1 MQARPGTYALVLR
14 SPSKATVRVGRLG
27 CIALDPGYYVYVG
40 SAFGP
45 GGVRARVSRHF
56 REQKPR
62 HWHLD
67 YLRDCTRPV
76 GAWYSHDSRRL
87 EHAWAQSLAA
97 LPGLSA
103 IANFGCSDCSC
114 QSHLFYTTARPALNA
129 TPGIDDG
136 DLKWVAYRGGE
147 TLQPSNR

>member
-14 SPSKATVRVGRLG
+14 SPSKASVRVGRLG
-27 CIALDPGYYVYVG
+27 CIALDPGYYVYV
-40 SAFGP
+40 
-45 GGVRARVSRHF
+45 
-56 REQKPR
+56 
-62 HWHLD
+62 
-67 YLRDCTRPV
+67 
-76 GAWYSHDSRRL
+76 
-87 EHAWAQSLAA
+87 AWAQSLSA
-97 LPGLSA
+97 LPGLAA
-103 IANFGCSDCSC
+103 IANFGCSDCGC